1 MGFLELRRQCGVSH
15 GFKKMLPDSI
25 ESAFSE
31 KSAVKHGVFIIDVL
45 PLHRGLCYMACHT
58 LMKYQNALIRHVQS
72 FMSSPAC
79 APHTRLAQP

>member
-1 MGFLELRRQCGVSH
+1 
-15 GFKKMLPDSI
+15 MLPDSI

-72 FMSSPAC
+72 FK
-79 APHTRLAQP
+79 